1 MSAGRRQAGAG
12 THPAAGVRAVL
23 VVALALVVA
32 ALVRVGWP
40 ATGDRAAPGA
50 AHVVPTRTGLARL
63 HDPRGRTVL
72 LRGVAVT
79 ALIRYGPGYAENP
92 AAGDRDFAEI
102 AALGFDFV
110 RLPVSW
116 SRIEPRP
123 GVVDAGYLDRVA
135 ALVRDARRH
144 GLSVLVD
151 MHNDRYSAGLAP
163 HDEADGAPAWAT
175 LVPSGCPGQPSP
187 DDCQRAAWSS
197 FWANRT
203 VAGEGLQRHYLA
215 ALLAVSRRLRHAP
228 GIAGFELVN
237 NPSSGGT
244 PSPAF
249 ERTQLWPF
257 YRRAIRALR
266 ADGETRALWIDR
278 AGSAERSDAVSPLP
292 RLSGD
297 GNLVLA
303 PHDYAGVFS
312 VPSWPAGGS
321 ARLGG
326 WYAAAVHQAIGQHM
340 GLAVGEWGGSAGGPG
355 DGLLATKLG
364 VQDAT
369 ALGSSFWMWKQR
381 PGYYNW
387 ELVNLDGSLRSDS
400 LRAQMLSRP
409 HPDAIPG
416 RLDSFSFAGGAL
428 TVPLDGPGGTAVLWS
443 GTQVLAGGRSAISAP
458 LTHATVD
465 GHPVGAALDP
475 VGFRSGSVW
484 LRGYRVRVRV
494 PAGRHSLV
502 LR

>member
-1 MSAGRRQAGAG
+1 MA
-12 THPAAGVRAVL
+12 VRAL
-23 VVALALVVA
+23 LLVALALIVA
-32 ALVRVGWP
+32 TLVRAGWP
-40 ATGDRAAPGA
+40 ASRDSAARGA
-50 AHVVPTRTGLARL
+50 VHVAPAHAGLARL
-63 HDPRGRTVL
+63 KDTRGRTVL

-79 ALIRYGPGYAENP
+79 SLITYGPGYAENP
-92 AAGDRDFAEI
+92 PAGDRDFAEI
-102 AALGFDFV
+102 AALGFDLV

-123 GVVDAGYLDRVA
+123 GVIDAGYLDRVA
-135 ALVRDARRH
+135 TLVRDAGRH
-144 GLSVLVD
+144 GLTVLVD

-163 HDEADGAPAWAT
+163 HDEADGAPGWAT

-187 DDCQRAAWSS
+187 GDCQRAAWSS
-197 FWANRT
+197 FWADRP
-203 VAGEGLQRHYLA
+203 VRGEGLQRHYLA
-215 ALLAVSRRLRHAP
+215 ALLAVSRRLRGAR

-257 YRRAIRALR
+257 YRRAIGALR

-278 AGSAERSDAVSPLP
+278 AGSAERTDAVSGLP
-292 RLSGD
+292 RLARD
-297 GNLVLA
+297 RNLVLA

-312 VPSWPAGGS
+312 SPSWPSGGS
-321 ARLGG
+321 TRVGG
-326 WYAAAVHQAIGQHM
+326 WYATAVRQAIAQHM
-340 GLAVGEWGGSAGGPG
+340 GLAVGEWGSSAGGAWE
-355 DGLLATKLG
+355 GLLATKLG
-364 VQDAT
+364 AQDAT
-369 ALGSSFWMWKQR
+369 ALGSCFWMWKQR

-387 ELVNLDGSLRSDS
+387 QLVNPDGSLRSDS

-416 RLDSFSFAGGAL
+416 RLDRFAFDGTAL

-443 GTQVLAGGRSAISAP
+443 GTQVLSGGRSGVAAP
-458 LTHATVD
+458 LTHASID
-465 GHPVGAALDP
+465 GHPVAAALDP

-494 PAGRHSLV
+494 PAGRHALV